1 MKWHIDCS
9 LNEMNPAVGYYE
21 IHSNIA
27 IIFKN
32 RRKYTKN
39 LLYFLARN
47 LDSSNKM
54 KEMIGY
60 VAKLTNN
67 ILFLLFF
74 SLAKSRSVKKLK

>member
-32 RRKYTKN
+32 RKKYTKN
-39 LLYFLARN
+39 LYTF
-47 LDSSNKM
+47 
-54 KEMIGY
+54 
-60 VAKLTNN
+60 
-67 ILFLLFF
+67 
-74 SLAKSRSVKKLK
+74 

>member
-1 MKWHIDCS
+1 MRY
-9 LNEMNPAVGYYE
+9 NPAVGYYE
-21 IHSNIA
+21 IQATLPSF
-27 IIFKN
+27 FKN

-74 SLAKSRSVKKLK
+74 HWLNPDLSKN